1 LSFWKPSATVLYF
14 YSSPVCEELFFSVGK
29 PTQWIHRDDAAEAHV
44 KAIQRSSV
52 IAGMPHPV
60 FDLGAKPERLV
71 WVMNESARNFGYT
84 GRIEFR
90 DPNDDLEEVEA
101 TSVRLDCTRANTLT
115 T

>member
-1 LSFWKPSATVLYF
+1 M
-14 YSSPVCEELFFSVGK
+14 GK

>member
-1 LSFWKPSATVLYF
+1 M
-14 YSSPVCEELFFSVGK
+14 GK

-84 GRIEFR
+84 GRIEF
-90 DPNDDLEEVEA
+90 DLEEVEA